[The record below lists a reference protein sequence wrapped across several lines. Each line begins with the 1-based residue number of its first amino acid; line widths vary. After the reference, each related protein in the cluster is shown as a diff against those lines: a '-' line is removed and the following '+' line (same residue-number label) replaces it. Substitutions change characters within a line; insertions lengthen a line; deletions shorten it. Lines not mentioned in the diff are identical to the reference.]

1 MQPYYIGENCELADY
16 LDVATEIEY
25 PDVCHEPLDEVVGTL
40 EPQTVANPDF
50 ESFWDI
56 TLEEA
61 VHTAL
66 MNAKVVRDFGQ
77 VRQFGQIVASAPER
91 LTSAPQ
97 GVSTIYDVGI
107 QETGQNG
114 VEQILSRF
122 DAVFNSQTTW
132 DRTDRP
138 QNFVAATVNASV
150 FQQDVVNVTN
160 ELSKL
165 TAGGAQL
172 FLRNV
177 NLYTAAN
184 NDLTEATR
192 ILPTDWFT
200 SVEAEMRQ
208 PLLRGRGA
216 QVNRAAVVIAR
227 MRSDQAIIDFE
238 NSVQNL
244 LNNVERAYWEL
255 YFFYHN
261 LETARI
267 GRNTALGIWQRIR
280 AQFQE
285 GTSRGSAAAE
295 AQAREQYFFFKSRLH
310 DAVRDLQKSQTRL
323 RYLMGL
329 TATDGRML
337 RPSDHPTTAWLRF
350 DWCSILEE
358 GVIRTPAIRRQKW
371 SIKQRELELIAARN
385 QLLPQFDAIA
395 LYRWLGVGD
404 VFNSAGSSNVDFP
417 LPGSQA
423 VEELFEGNFQEFRVG
438 AEFEIPIGMRQA
450 MAQVRNQ
457 QLQLAREKARLDDM
471 ELEVTHQLSDA
482 IQDLDAGYQRVVDN
496 FDRLN
501 AAEGNVSA
509 ADTAYDAGTGT
520 LDLLLDAHRRR
531 AEAAIAYYQ
540 ALVDYNVSIMMVHFR
555 KGSIMD
561 YDSVVLSEG
570 PWPAK
575 AYFDATNRARQRS
588 ASHYLNYGFSR
599 PRVVSRGPVQ
609 NNEPPSTQPEVFG
622 DESFDEDTLDS
633 EVIEPEA
640 YDVLPGRDG
649 EDLDSLE
656 RVPVEPQ
663 APSSGEESF
672 SDELPLNEAS
682 FDAGE
687 GQFGQATGLRF
698 RDSEPDAS
706 GGTEAVVPATEVFEQ
721 EAVDTASAQPASPNV
736 VRQTSH
742 VTPVERR
749 AGKRSF
755 FAATLEDD
763 QPEVRSSFKRRSQIR
778 WK

>member
-1 MQPYYIGENCELADY
+1 MTPRCKQWLAWTLIFSVLLTGCAPMQPYYIGENCELADY
-16 LDVATEIEY
+16 LDVSTDIEY
-25 PDVCHEPLDEVVGTL
+25 PDVCHPPLDEVVGTL

-50 ESFWDI
+50 DSFWDI
-56 TLEEA
+56 SLQEV

-66 MNAKVVRDFGQ
+66 QNAKIVRDFGQ
-77 VRQFGQIVASAPER
+77 VRQFGQIAATAPGR
-91 LTSAPQ
+91 LVAPQ
-97 GVSTIYDVGI
+97 GVATIYDVAI
-107 QETGQNG
+107 QEAGQNG
-114 VEQILSRF
+114 VEQALSRF

-138 QNFVAATVNASV
+138 QNFAAAQVNAV
-150 FQQDVVNVTN
+150 IFQQDQVNNTN

-177 NLYTAAN
+177 NIYTAARN
-184 NDLTEATR
+184 QLTANTR
-192 ILPTDWFT
+192 ILPSDWFT
-200 SVEAEMRQ
+200 AIEAEMRQ

-238 NSVQNL
+238 NSVQEM
-244 LNNVERAYWEL
+244 LNSVERAYWEL

-261 LETARI
+261 LETARL
-267 GRNTALGIWQRIR
+267 GRDTALGIWQRIR

-285 GTSRGSAAAE
+285 GTSRGSAQAE
-295 AQAREQYFFFKSRLH
+295 SQAREQYFFFKSRMH
-310 DAVRDLQKSQTRL
+310 DAVRDLQKSQIRL

-329 TATDGRML
+329 SPTDGRML
-337 RPSDHPTTAWLRF
+337 RPSDQPTTAHLRF

-358 GVIRTPAIRRQKW
+358 GVIRTPPVRRQKW

-404 VFNSAGSSNVDFP
+404 VYNNSQSNIDFP

-423 VEELFEGNFQEFRVG
+423 VKELFNGDSQEFRLG
-438 AEFEIPIGMRQA
+438 AEFEIPVGMRAA
-450 MAQVRNQ
+450 MAQVRTQ
-457 QLQLAREKARLDDM
+457 QLSLAREKARLEDM

-482 IQDLDAGYQRVVDN
+482 IMDLDAGYQLVVDS

-501 AAEGNVSA
+501 AAESNVAA

-540 ALVDYNVSIMMVHFR
+540 GLVNYNVAIMVVHFR
-555 KGSIMD
+555 KGSLLD
-561 YDSVVLSEG
+561 YDNVMLAEG

-588 ASHYLNYGFSR
+588 ASHYLNYGFTR
-599 PRVVSRGPVQ
+599 PGVISRGPVED
-609 NNEPPSTQPEVFG
+609 NLPPSRPPEVFG
-622 DESFDEDTLDS
+622 SEDYQTSASESEI
-633 EVIEPEA
+633 IEPEP
-640 YDVLPGRDG
+640 YNVLP
-649 EDLDSLE
+649 EDPSGDFDSLE
-656 RVPVEPQ
+656 RVPAEPTLQ
-663 APSSGEESF
+663 DGGLTP
-672 SDELPLNEAS
+672 LPLNE
-682 FDAGE
+682 
-687 GQFGQATGLRF
+687 
-698 RDSEPDAS
+698 
-706 GGTEAVVPATEVFEQ
+706 
-721 EAVDTASAQPASPNV
+721 
-736 VRQTSH
+736 
-742 VTPVERR
+742 
-749 AGKRSF
+749 
-755 FAATLEDD
+755 
-763 QPEVRSSFKRRSQIR
+763 
-778 WK
+778 